1 MAVNVQRTDLYVGMF
16 LVATVALVAI
26 ALIATSGWG
35 VDRYDV
41 FVRTDNAQDIAVDTK
56 IYLQGLEVGRVSGI
70 APRAVGTAGG
80 LEFILRL
87 SLVDRFPDGTPL
99 RLPRGTAAQVTSALL
114 GGSQL
119 QLKVVADSGGTLA
132 PGDTIGMQRG
142 TSPLEAFG
150 DLARDLKG
158 TIQHALVSAT
168 GTMDMFRVLA
178 DSLRLAT
185 GTARHLLIATQ
196 PGAERMLAGVNA
208 NLERLQSVLDSAN
221 TRTGLTFEQVDATLA
236 QSRSL
241 LGSLDTLT
249 RQLSG
254 MASENRPEIFQM
266 IVNFREI
273 SAELGY
279 VLEQLGRR
287 PLRFISGVKIP
298 DSLVFGRGKP
308 LPRDTTAHPATPAAD
323 TARRAPAGAPP
334 APPVPDT
341 MQRPPRPRP

>member
-41 FVRTDNAQDIAVDTK
+41 FVRTDNAQDVAVDTK
-56 IYLQGLEVGRVSGI
+56 IYMQGLEVGRVAGI
-70 APRAVGTAGG
+70 APRPVGTAGR

-99 RLPRGTAAQVTSALL
+99 RLPRGAAAQVTSALL

-119 QLKVVADSGGTLA
+119 ELIVQSDSGGTLA

-150 DLARDLKG
+150 ALARDLKG
-158 TIQHALVSAT
+158 TIEHALVSAT
-168 GTMDMFRVLA
+168 GTMDMVRTLA

-185 GTARHLLIATQ
+185 GTARRLLIATQ
-196 PGAERMLAGVNA
+196 PGAERILNGVSA
-208 NLERLQSVLDSAN
+208 NLDRLQVMLDSTN
-221 TRTGLTFEQVDATLA
+221 TRTGLTFQQVDATLA
-236 QSRSL
+236 QSQKLVVSIDSL
-241 LGSLDTLT
+241 VRLMTAMG
-249 RQLSG
+249 G
-254 MASENRPEIFQM
+254 ENRPEIAQM
-266 IVNFREI
+266 MTNFRNI

-279 VLEQLGRR
+279 VLEELSRR

-298 DSLVFGRGKP
+298 DSLKFVDH
-308 LPRDTTAHPATPAAD
+308 PRPPAYPDSAAHPA
-323 TARRAPAGAPP
+323 APAT
-334 APPVPDT
+334 DT
-341 MQRPPRPRP
+341 TRKPRP

>member
-56 IYLQGLEVGRVSGI
+56 IYMQGLEVGRVAGI
-70 APRAVGTAGG
+70 APRPIGTAGR

-99 RLPRGTAAQVTSALL
+99 RLPRGATAEVTSALL

-119 QLKVVADSGGTLA
+119 QLTVQSDSGGTLA

-150 DLARDLKG
+150 ALARDLKG
-158 TIQHALVSAT
+158 TIEHALVSAT
-168 GTMDMFRVLA
+168 GTMDMVRMLA

-185 GTARHLLIATQ
+185 GTARRLLIATQ
-196 PGAERMLAGVNA
+196 PGAERILNGVSG
-208 NLERLQSVLDSAN
+208 NLDRLQAMLDSTN
-221 TRTGLTFEQVDATLA
+221 TRTGLTFQQFDATLA
-236 QSRSL
+236 QSQKL
-241 LGSLDTLT
+241 LASVDSLT
-249 RQLSG
+249 RMMTAMGAQ
-254 MASENRPEIFQM
+254 NRPEIDRI

-273 SAELGY
+273 STELGY
-279 VLEQLGRR
+279 VLEELSRR
-287 PLRFISGVKIP
+287 PLRFISGVNIP
-298 DSLVFGRGKP
+298 DSLKFQRQQAQRRADSAAHAP
-308 LPRDTTAHPATPAAD
+308 APAPDTT
-323 TARRAPAGAPP
+323 R
-334 APPVPDT
+334 
-341 MQRPPRPRP
+341 RPRP

>member
-41 FVRTDNAQDIAVDTK
+41 FVRTDNAQDVAVDTK
-56 IYLQGLEVGRVSGI
+56 IYMQGLEVGRVAAI
-70 APRAVGTAGG
+70 APRPVGTAGR

-99 RLPRGTAAQVTSALL
+99 RLPRGTAAEVTSGLL
-114 GGSQL
+114 PGNSQL
-119 QLKVVADSGGTLA
+119 QLTVQSDSGGTLA

-150 DLARDLKG
+150 ALARDLKG
-158 TIQHALVSAT
+158 TIEHALVSAT
-168 GTMDMFRVLA
+168 GTMDMVRTLA

-185 GTARHLLIATQ
+185 GTARRLLIATQ
-196 PGAERMLAGVNA
+196 PGAERILNSVSA
-208 NLERLQSVLDSAN
+208 NLDRLQVMLDSTN
-221 TRTGLTFEQVDATLA
+221 TRTGLTFQQVDATLA
-236 QSRSL
+236 QSQKLVTSIDSL
-241 LGSLDTLT
+241 VRLMTAMG
-249 RQLSG
+249 G
-254 MASENRPEIFQM
+254 ENRPEIAQM
-266 IVNFREI
+266 MVNFRNI

-279 VLEQLGRR
+279 VLEELSRR

-298 DSLVFGRGKP
+298 DSLRFVDH
-308 LPRDTTAHPATPAAD
+308 PRPPAHPDSAARPAAPAPD
-323 TARRAPAGAPP
+323 TARR
-334 APPVPDT
+334 
-341 MQRPPRPRP
+341 PRP